1 MSETLKINS
10 ICLIFK
16 WDYVWFHLSLF
27 WKSYTPIVHF
37 SYQSSYS
44 QIPISSDLKNES
56 ETLKINS
63 VCLIFKWEYLSA
75 FIHFYSGR
83 VRHWLPS
90 SLINRIHTTDPIW
103 AGKWMFSNLINYTFE
118 TVRISGTFGSEPER
132 AHLWQLHYLWLQAII
147 RLKHSWAGLVYRLY
161 RNHPFIQER
170 NMPCSQL
177 LVSNILPYYN
187 TKDKGF

>member
-1 MSETLKINS
+1 MLETLKINS

-103 AGKWMFSNLINYTFE
+103 AGKWMFSNLIYYSFE
-118 TVRISGTFGSEPER
+118 TARVSRSFGTETER
-132 AHLWQLHYLWLQAII
+132 AYVPTMPFVYCHKILVVN
-147 RLKHSWAGLVYRLY
+147 GLPNYA
-161 RNHPFIQER
+161 
-170 NMPCSQL
+170 
-177 LVSNILPYYN
+177 LVWSIVW
-187 TKDKGF
+187 